1 MPDLIETAVSQTT
14 TVDGLSIHY
23 KVLGDTGPAV
33 LLVHGGGCDMTF
45 WTLQVEA
52 LAAGRQVL
60 LIDLPG
66 HGQSDSPPDIRYS
79 MELHA
84 KAMDAV
90 FSATGVDQAIVVGHS
105 LGGPALRMFH
115 RLFPGRV
122 RAMIIL
128 DGAVIYQA
136 MGLMFNLMKLILNGP
151 LYGIFWPPMVN
162 AFTSRATPQWGSDKV
177 NASMKNAPRYVVRSF
192 YPEMLHE
199 DSALKDPL
207 PVPLLCIYADSPAWT
222 AEIQQRI
229 RALSQQV
236 ELVMVPGVSHFL
248 MLDKPDEIN
257 ELLVNFCRKYE
268 ED

>member
-84 KAMDAV
+84 
-90 FSATGVDQAIVVGHS
+90 
-105 LGGPALRMFH
+105 
-115 RLFPGRV
+115 
-122 RAMIIL
+122 
-128 DGAVIYQA
+128 
-136 MGLMFNLMKLILNGP
+136 
-151 LYGIFWPPMVN
+151 
-162 AFTSRATPQWGSDKV
+162 
-177 NASMKNAPRYVVRSF
+177 
-192 YPEMLHE
+192 
-199 DSALKDPL
+199 
-207 PVPLLCIYADSPAWT
+207 
-222 AEIQQRI
+222 
-229 RALSQQV
+229 
-236 ELVMVPGVSHFL
+236 
-248 MLDKPDEIN
+248 
-257 ELLVNFCRKYE
+257 
-268 ED
+268 

>member
-105 LGGPALRMFH
+105 LGGPAPVSYTHL
-115 RLFPGRV
+115 
-122 RAMIIL
+122 
-128 DGAVIYQA
+128 
-136 MGLMFNLMKLILNGP
+136 
-151 LYGIFWPPMVN
+151 
-162 AFTSRATPQWGSDKV
+162 T
-177 NASMKNAPRYVVRSF
+177 
-192 YPEMLHE
+192 
-199 DSALKDPL
+199 L
-207 PVPLLCIYADSPAWT
+207 PTKA
-222 AEIQQRI
+222 
-229 RALSQQV
+229 
-236 ELVMVPGVSHFL
+236 
-248 MLDKPDEIN
+248 
-257 ELLVNFCRKYE
+257 
-268 ED
+268 